1 MASLNALLVA
11 GSDTEV
17 GKTVVTSALLA
28 YWQRH
33 RPTAAP
39 AVLKPFQS
47 GVGDRE
53 LYQRLFFPTTDLGAI
68 TSQYFD
74 APLAPPLAAELEGR
88 SVDLTLAWRSLEAAT
103 QRHPWVLV
111 EALGGL
117 GSPVTYELT
126 VADLA
131 AAWHLPVVLVVPV
144 KLWAIAQAIANVALA
159 RQQRLDL
166 RGIILN
172 CAQPLDS
179 EQIERW
185 APAAL
190 IAQLAQTPVL
200 GTLPYLPDP
209 ESLPQLAAAA
219 ATLDLETL
227 QPALGQ
233 NLAGLAGGQI

>member
-1 MASLNALLVA
+1 MASLNALLVV
-11 GSDTEV
+11 GTDTEV

-28 YWQRH
+28 YWQRY
-33 RPTAAP
+33 RPTQAP

-53 LYQRLFFPTTDLGAI
+53 LYQRLFFPTLSLEAI
-68 TSQYFD
+68 TPQYFD

-88 SVDLTLAWRSLEAAT
+88 TVDLALAWRTLEMNL
-103 QRHPWVLV
+103 QRSPWVLV
-111 EALGGL
+111 EGLGGL

-144 KLWAIAQAIANVALA
+144 KLGAIAQAIANVA
-159 RQQRLDL
+159 RQHRLDL

-172 CAQPLDS
+172 CPQPLTQ
-179 EQIERW
+179 EQINQW
-185 APAAL
+185 APAGL
-190 IAQLAQTPVL
+190 ITQLAQTPVL

-209 ESLPQLAAAA
+209 ESSVALAAAA
-219 ATLDLETL
+219 ATLELGLLYPDVT
-227 QPALGQ
+227 QPAAQ
-233 NLAGLAGGQI
+233 SS

>member
-11 GSDTEV
+11 GTDTEV

-33 RPTAAP
+33 RPTQAP

-103 QRHPWVLV
+103 QQHPWVLV

-131 AAWHLPVVLVVPV
+131 AAWHLPTVLVVPV
-144 KLWAIAQAIANVALA
+144 KLGSIAQAIANVALA
-159 RQQRLDL
+159 RQQQIDL

-172 CAQPLDS
+172 CPRPLDPV
-179 EQIERW
+179 QIERW

-190 IAQLAQTPVL
+190 IAQLGQVPVL
-200 GTLPYLPDP
+200 GTLPYLPNP
-209 ESLPQLAAAA
+209 ESLLELAAAA

-233 NLAGLAGGQI
+233 HLAGLAGGT